1 MKRKVTELVIIL
13 LVYLIQGTFGRTIA
27 IGGIVPNLLIILPV
41 LFGFFKGKNEGM
53 FVGFFAG
60 IMYDLFFYVGYY
72 SGMFYKEY
80 EKVEVLIPLA
90 MVMLSDFI
98 YEFLSYI
105 GKFLLHNRL
114 NADYFITK
122 FIIPEMVYTLII
134 ALVIYY
140 PLMKLDT
147 LLDVKWKKRKKGNLD
162 EGNI

>member
-1 MKRKVTELVIIL
+1 M
-13 LVYLIQGTFGRTIA
+13 
-27 IGGIVPNLLIILPV
+27 
-41 LFGFFKGKNEGM
+41 LFGIFKGKNEGM
-53 FVGFFAG
+53 VVGFFSG
-60 IMYDLFFYVGYY
+60 IMYDLFFSGLFGFSVLVFVYVGYY

-105 GKFLLHNRL
+105 GKFLLHIRL